1 MFRVFNLCLSIP
13 QLANLLEFLF
23 CRHPTQQHFV
33 DAVDAL
39 HTIAI
44 AEHVTIIEHVVSRE
58 DAEQQQDKK
67 DDGHVLVG
75 LRLLHHLTIAGYGLI
90 GRQLTE
96 ELRIHLII
104 ILVEIPLMKG
114 QCSHSRLV
122 AHALDDIVVHGQAV
136 SIPLQLGGQLSMV
149 GIVYHQGCTLRTK
162 RVIKV
167 VETLAATVGIE

>member
-1 MFRVFNLCLSIP
+1 MLVVLHSNGRLQRFADLTHHSIQRFVFRVFNLCLSIP

-44 AEHVTIIEHVVSRE
+44 AEHVAIIEHIISRE
-58 DAEQQQDKK
+58 DAEQQEDKK
-67 DDGHVLVG
+67 DDSHVLVG
-75 LRLLHHLTIAGYGLI
+75 LRLLHHLTIAGNGLI

-104 ILVEIPLMKG
+104 ILVEIPLVKG
-114 QCSHSRLV
+114 QRSHSRLV
-122 AHALDDIVVHGQAV
+122 AHALDDIVVHG
-136 SIPLQLGGQLSMV
+136 
-149 GIVYHQGCTLRTK
+149 
-162 RVIKV
+162 
-167 VETLAATVGIE
+167 